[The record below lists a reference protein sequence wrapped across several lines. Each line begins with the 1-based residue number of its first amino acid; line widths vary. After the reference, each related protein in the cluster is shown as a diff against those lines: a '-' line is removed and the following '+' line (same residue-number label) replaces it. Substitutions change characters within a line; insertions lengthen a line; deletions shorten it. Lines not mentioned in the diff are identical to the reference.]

1 MELLAKTDELH
12 GYLSGPATRKI
23 MEREYRVYG
32 HEEFKNISMIS
43 VAHLYNIRKRNVRL
57 GLGKVFTKTKAIV
70 SRIGERTK
78 PDPKGEPGY
87 IRIDSVH
94 QGDIEG
100 QKGVYHINAV
110 DEMTQWEIV
119 ASVERISE
127 AHLVP
132 SLEFMLQGFPFVIR
146 GFHSDNGSEFVNK
159 VVAKLLDKLLIGFTK
174 SRARHPN
181 DNGLVETKNGSV
193 IRKHPGYA
201 HIPQIYAQPL
211 NAYHGEFFTIPT
223 SISTGLASFLCL
235 SQTTKAR

>member
-1 MELLAKTDELH
+1 
-12 GYLSGPATRKI
+12 
-23 MEREYRVYG
+23 
-32 HEEFKNISMIS
+32 
-43 VAHLYNIRKRNVRL
+43 
-57 GLGKVFTKTKAIV
+57 
-70 SRIGERTK
+70 
-78 PDPKGEPGY
+78 
-87 IRIDSVH
+87 
-94 QGDIEG
+94 
-100 QKGVYHINAV
+100 
-110 DEMTQWEIV
+110 MTQLEVV

-211 NAYHGEFFTIPT
+211 NAYHGEFFNPYINFHRPCFFPVLVTDHKGKVKKKYPYQR
-223 SISTGLASFLCL
+223 GDNAL
-235 SQTTKAR
+235 